1 MNRSTARFAA
11 RRASRWGAALIVFTF
26 AFAAAASVRADF
38 SPVATRELKGAPG
51 IYEWRFQ
58 TPVGTSPFDQ
68 IALHR
73 VAAGPKPPD
82 HPAAVVLFLPGTNMN
97 GEVGIDEPHHNLMVY
112 LATKGI
118 DTWALDYRTHFVPPE
133 TPESDLAELKGW
145 TNALF
150 ESDIDVAV
158 RFILNSTHA
167 SKLFVAGFSRGVTF
181 AYLFAARNPQR
192 VTGLIVLDGFISDQP
207 MVSGGPSGYADDLG
221 GKHLTY
227 DKRKVLMQLVIANPD
242 GPAPIP
248 KYTTARENLE
258 HVVFDAAAFGGS
270 GGLGNP
276 LGGFSDAPTLARVLL
291 PEDRWWPSIQN
302 YENPLT
308 PELARALGSSKIPVI
323 AFSST
328 NMAPEWPGRVRDA
341 TKLTGSP
348 EVSFTELK
356 DWGHL
361 DVLCGTKAE
370 AQVYAPIAAWITQRA
385 K

>member
-1 MNRSTARFAA
+1 MNRSTARFTA
-11 RRASRWGAALIVFTF
+11 RRAPRWFAALIVFTF
-26 AFAAAASVRADF
+26 ALAAAVSVRADF
-38 SPVATRELKGAPG
+38 APAAPRELKGAPG

-68 IALHR
+68 IGLHR
-73 VAAGPKPPD
+73 VAAGPRPPE

-118 DTWALDYRTHFVPPE
+118 DTWALDYRTHFIPPQ

-145 TNALF
+145 TDEVF
-150 ESDIDVAV
+150 ESDIDTAV
-158 RFILNSTHA
+158 GFILNRTHR
-167 SKLFVAGFSRGVTF
+167 SRLFVAGFSRGVAF

-192 VTGLIVLDGFISDQP
+192 VAGLIVLDGFI
-207 MVSGGPSGYADDLG
+207 GGQSMEGSPSGYADDLG
-221 GKHLTY
+221 GKHLTF
-227 DKRKVLMQLVIANPD
+227 DKRKVLMQMVIANPD

-258 HVVFDAAAFGGS
+258 HVLYDSAKFGGA
-270 GGLGNP
+270 GGLANAP
-276 LGGFSDAPTLARVLL
+276 GGFSDAPTLARVLL
-291 PEDRWWPSIQN
+291 NDDRWWPSIQN

-308 PELARALGSSKIPVI
+308 PELKRALGDSKIPVI

-328 NMAPEWPGRVRDA
+328 NIAPQWPGGVRDA

-348 EVSFTELK
+348 DLSYVELK